1 MKELSIKE
9 KAKAY
14 DRVSKEVKDFF
25 EGKQKMYNDVEQTLE
40 YLFPNLKESKE
51 EKTERILHSI
61 SSKMSLHLHDIFTEE
76 EFQCFDTWSNVW
88 LKKQGEQKSQRMIS
102 AEAKEAMYD
111 KPVGKAEPFD
121 KYEGL
126 SDFERTL
133 ADICIGWIGE
143 EPGWKQYIKDNS
155 DVLLRVSTEKFNSVQ
170 DALSEQK
177 PAWSEEDDDDAWMN
191 DIISKVENNLQ
202 LNKAEID
209 WLKSLKERIQPKQ
222 EWNEEDERMFNYALD
237 MIEWYSGKDEDKS
250 RLVSDWLKS
259 LKGRVQLQPKQ
270 EWSKEDQNAL
280 EDVREAVVN
289 YWGGDTQD
297 ILLYWL
303 KSLRQRIGGEQ

>member
-40 YLFPNLKESKE
+40 YLFPDLKESKK

-61 SSKMSLHLHDIFTEE
+61 SSKMSLHLRDIFTEE

-88 LKKQGEQKSQRMIS
+88 LEKQGEQKPQRMIL
-102 AEAKEAMYD
+102 AEAKEALLH
-111 KPVGKAEPFD
+111 D

-133 ADICIGWIGE
+133 TDICIGWIGE

-155 DVLLRVSTEKFNSVQ
+155 DVLFRIATEKFNSVQ
-170 DALSEQK
+170 DAPSEQK
-177 PAWSEEDDDDAWMN
+177 LAWSEEDDY
-191 DIISKVENNLQ
+191 NLQ
-202 LNKAEID
+202 CMIAKVVSDIQNGNVGRNQELID
-209 WLKSLKERIQPKQ
+209 WLKSLKQRYTWKPS
-222 EWNEEDERMFNYALD
+222 EEQMKVLSIYA
-237 MIEWYSGKDEDKS
+237 
-250 RLVSDWLKS
+250 
-259 LKGRVQLQPKQ
+259 
-270 EWSKEDQNAL
+270 DQNNSHGSVL
-280 EDVREAVVN
+280 TSLFD
-289 YWGGDTQD
+289 D
-297 ILLYWL
+297 L
-303 KSLRQRIGGEQ
+303 KKLRNK

>member
-25 EGKQKMYNDVEQTLE
+25 EGKQKMYSDVEQTLE
-40 YLFPNLKESKE
+40 YLFPDLKESKE

-61 SSKMSLHLHDIFTEE
+61 SSKMSLHLRDIFTEE

-88 LKKQGEQKSQRMIS
+88 LEKQGEQKSQRMIS

-126 SDFERTL
+126 TDFERTL

-143 EPGWKQYIKDNS
+143 EPGWKQYVKDNS
-155 DVLLRVSTEKFNSVQ
+155 DVLLRIAAEKFNSIQ
-170 DALSEQK
+170 DVPSEQK
-177 PAWSEEDDDDAWMN
+177 PAWSGEDEK
-191 DIISKVENNLQ
+191 I
-202 LNKAEID
+202 LNAAILHIKNETYNYYGGYSSECIMQ
-209 WLKSLKERIQPKQ
+209 WLKSLKTRVGYEDRWKP
-222 EWNEEDERMFNYALD
+222 NEEQMKVLSIYA
-237 MIEWYSGKDEDKS
+237 
-250 RLVSDWLKS
+250 
-259 LKGRVQLQPKQ
+259 
-270 EWSKEDQNAL
+270 DQNNSRGSVL
-280 EDVREAVVN
+280 TSLFND
-289 YWGGDTQD
+289 
-297 ILLYWL
+297 L
-303 KSLRQRIGGEQ
+303 KKLRNK

>member
-40 YLFPNLKESKE
+40 YLFPDLKESKE

-61 SSKMSLHLHDIFTEE
+61 SSKMSLHLRDIFTEE

-88 LKKQGEQKSQRMIS
+88 LEKQGEQKPQRMIS
-102 AEAKEAMYD
+102 AEAKEALYD

-133 ADICIGWIGE
+133 TDICIGWIGE
-143 EPGWKQYIKDNS
+143 ESGWKQYIKDNS
-155 DVLLRVSTEKFNSVQ
+155 DVLLRIAAEKFNSVQ
-170 DALSEQK
+170 VEQK
-177 PAWSEEDDDDAWMN
+177 PAWGEEDEKMVN
-191 DIISKVENNLQ
+191 DII
-202 LNKAEID
+202 AAID
-209 WLKSLKERIQPKQ
+209 TLYYHGMVNWLKSLKTRVSYVDKWKPS
-222 EWNEEDERMFNYALD
+222 EEQMKILSIYA
-237 MIEWYSGKDEDKS
+237 
-250 RLVSDWLKS
+250 
-259 LKGRVQLQPKQ
+259 
-270 EWSKEDQNAL
+270 DQNNSHGSVLASL
-280 EDVREAVVN
+280 FD
-289 YWGGDTQD
+289 D
-297 ILLYWL
+297 L
-303 KSLRQRIGGEQ
+303 KKLRNK